1 VQAKVARP
9 SICLPHPFAL
19 LAKALRHHEN
29 LRTLRAEDIAE
40 DIASETSQLDRARAE
55 IAVLNNKIS
64 EMKADKNLGLAA
76 GTLAA
81 FLEEKKLGAG
91 VGGVEVDLESAEG
104 DDKMV
109 IDDGAGD
116 VGGGLVSAEG
126 ADQTT
131 NDAEADEVRRK
142 REWIKSYSAQHAKTY
157 WRDREFGV
165 TLWKQPTCEEMNDP
179 PAAEAKALARKKLQG
194 LLKEKGVASM
204 MAELLA
210 NEKMTPE
217 IIGKALEKI
226 IHEKLV

>member
-1 VQAKVARP
+1 MQAKVARP

-76 GTLAA
+76 GTLNA

-104 DDKMV
+104 DDMMV

-116 VGGGLVSAEG
+116 VGGGLECAEG

-157 WRDREFGV
+157 WRNKELGV
-165 TLWKQPTCEEMNDP
+165 TLWKQPTCEEMNNP
-179 PAAEAKALARKKLQG
+179 RAAEAKALARKKLQG
-194 LLKEKGVASM
+194 LLC
-204 MAELLA
+204 
-210 NEKMTPE
+210 
-217 IIGKALEKI
+217 
-226 IHEKLV
+226 